1 MRYLKVNRARNK
13 YFIIFIFIYF
23 LLGVG
28 LTYSY
33 FAYQVQNDSVIAGNV
48 IAIDADLKV
57 ELVVGNNNGM
67 VPMMDDAL
75 SNALNG
81 VGSTNGAC
89 IDQNGNLSC
98 QVYKITLTNNG
109 STLKNLKGS
118 IELSAKAGSNNAY
131 SNLKW
136 TEI

>member
-57 ELVVGNNNGM
+57 ELIVGNN
-67 VPMMDDAL
+67 
-75 SNALNG
+75 
-81 VGSTNGAC
+81 
-89 IDQNGNLSC
+89 
-98 QVYKITLTNNG
+98 
-109 STLKNLKGS
+109 
-118 IELSAKAGSNNAY
+118 
-131 SNLKW
+131 
-136 TEI
+136 